1 MPVITQGP
9 DTRGI
14 RRASGRGVS
23 HKLDLLDQRMDGLY
37 KDIYI
42 SRPDNKQNLD
52 SMIDGLD
59 TAIDKLQGID
69 ASVSSMS
76 ELLRRIDKNG
86 ESNTTKLMSSV
97 QDLFNDQ
104 NLIGSL
110 FANDT
115 IHNYI
120 AGQNYNYDLICKYLP
135 RLQDALEIK
144 RDNVL
149 CSDNFSKSFVR
160 KLNLL

>member
-14 RRASGRGVS
+14 KRTSSRGVS

-86 ESNTTKLMSSV
+86 ESNTFLVKDSTK
-97 QDLFNDQ
+97 
-104 NLIGSL
+104 
-110 FANDT
+110 
-115 IHNYI
+115 
-120 AGQNYNYDLICKYLP
+120 
-135 RLQDALEIK
+135 
-144 RDNVL
+144 
-149 CSDNFSKSFVR
+149 
-160 KLNLL
+160 